1 MENNTISTEL
11 LMRFSMGDTNEKETL
26 QVLKALNNDPE
37 LRELYESVTSVNN
50 YLAEMEE
57 SAEVLPMMRLAAI
70 HQQGLCDILC
80 EEEILRGHNI
90 DFSEDDIPE
99 DGFMRRERLSTMWDV
114 FSNNTGSLSKGST
127 TPRFQTFHGL
137 WPMDSTLSSL

>member
-1 MENNTISTEL
+1 
-11 LMRFSMGDTNEKETL
+11 MRFSMGDTNEKETL

-80 EEEILRGHNI
+80 EEEILRGRKRQAR
-90 DFSEDDIPE
+90 
-99 DGFMRRERLSTMWDV
+99 MC
-114 FSNNTGSLSKGST
+114 
-127 TPRFQTFHGL
+127 
-137 WPMDSTLSSL
+137 